1 MIGRHCSGI
10 RTGGTDDSDALCHR
24 ESKILNASF
33 IFFFIEFHV
42 RVALINILFKQHA
55 NVLYLLPR

>member
-24 ESKILNASF
+24 ESKILNDLF
-33 IFFFIEFHV
+33 QFHV
-42 RVALINILFKQHA
+42 RVARINILFKQHA

>member
-10 RTGGTDDSDALCHR
+10 RTGGTDDSDGLCHR
-24 ESKILNASF
+24 ESKIFNAF
-33 IFFFIEFHV
+33 YFKVHV
-42 RVALINILFKQHA
+42 RVAGINILFKQHA